1 MVRADRALRTLHS
14 WLAQTMP
21 SYEAIAA
28 TAECCRD
35 MVYEAIKVLEFGGGL
50 TWTPAR
56 IAALAGGVR
65 RLGPER
71 GWVIRDDIRI

>member
-1 MVRADRALRTLHS
+1 MARADRALRTLHP

-35 MVYEAIKVLEFGGGL
+35 MVYEAIKVLEFGDVL

-56 IAALAGGVR
+56 IAALAGGAR

-71 GWVIRDDIRI
+71 GCLVRDL